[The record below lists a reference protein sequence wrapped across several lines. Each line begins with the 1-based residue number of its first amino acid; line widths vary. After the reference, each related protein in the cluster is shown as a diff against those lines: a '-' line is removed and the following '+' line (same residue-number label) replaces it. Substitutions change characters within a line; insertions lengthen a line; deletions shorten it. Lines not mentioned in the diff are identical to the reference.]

1 MIENKL
7 TLHELTRVL
16 RPFLRLEPLE
26 SIVPTLQDA
35 LGLSVK
41 DRHDLPCQTK
51 VLLTFDGYRVDIRD
65 LRPITSAAASVI
77 IQFIAKAKWWHGI
90 FRDQNADLV
99 RTLQQICRA
108 EIADLCFARFEK
120 TASGGQFTGDEGGRT
135 LVFLHDSFAFNSDWQ
150 AGYDISPLLISPD
163 CHHGNCFIE
172 FQFNGAAY
180 ERLGDKTVL
189 RDDWFEHAFSVSAG
203 IDQEARRRLGLD

>member
-35 LGLSVK
+35 LGLSVQN
-41 DRHDLPCQTK
+41 RRDLLCQTK
-51 VLLTFDGYRVDIRD
+51 VLLTFDGYRLDIRD

-77 IQFIAKAKWWHGI
+77 IQFKAKQKWWHGI
-90 FRDQNADLV
+90 FRDQNAGLV

-108 EIADLCFARFEK
+108 EIAELEFTRFETTVPGDPLMDQK
-120 TASGGQFTGDEGGRT
+120 ASQNF
-135 LVFLHDSFAFNSDWQ
+135 VFLHDSFAFNSDWQ

-163 CHHGNCFIE
+163 CHHGNCFVE

-189 RDDWFEHAFSVSAG
+189 RDDWFEHAFSVSTG